1 MAIKPGETITYRDLV
16 NNFFDWI
23 QNSANL
29 INVAESD
36 EAYNNNVPK
45 EWRSGYTRKI
55 ETNRTGVH
63 EDAPIQK
70 VGANITIKTSSIIPR
85 VSINTV
91 KQEFNA
97 FMRDRGL
104 DNDSKLNTTVTTRG
118 IINFWNNVATFCSTN
133 IVLVSSCENTIVK
146 KMYRSNTSWPSVPDI
161 GDSELIVAEDVLSML
176 GNLEETV
183 NRIAKMHQILYDIAA
198 FSSSSSSC
206 CCSCSSSSSI
216 YIAYMNI

>member
-1 MAIKPGETITYRDLV
+1 MAIKPGEIITYRDLV

-55 ETNRTGVH
+55 ETDRTGVH

-97 FMRDRGL
+97 FMRNRGL